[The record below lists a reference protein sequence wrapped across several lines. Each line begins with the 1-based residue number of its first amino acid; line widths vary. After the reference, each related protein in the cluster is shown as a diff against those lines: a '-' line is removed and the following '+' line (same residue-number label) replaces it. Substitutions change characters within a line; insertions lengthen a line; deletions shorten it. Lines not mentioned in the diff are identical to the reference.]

1 MTQHTQKMRTIKF
14 KNGAVM
20 RVSET
25 LALPYIESGKAHYV
39 PKSTLKSFWK
49 NQGKLEFNNA
59 YLEKFN
65 FGKDQ
70 DKNFLHKE
78 SNGKVYA
85 YLLRKV
91 KEKVEVITPEKKE
104 IKKLSWWQKLTNA
117 IGISH
122 FEPKEVVIIEG
133 KLKLVQ
139 YPMYQRFLVGIQN

>member
-1 MTQHTQKMRTIKF
+1 MTQQTQKMRTIKF

-20 RVSET
+20 RVSES
-25 LALPYIESGKAHYV
+25 LALPYIESGEAHYV

-49 NQGKLEFNNA
+49 TQDKLEKNNS
-59 YLEKFN
+59 YLEKYDFS
-65 FGKDQ
+65 KEQ

-91 KEKVEVITPEKKE
+91 KVKVEAIIPEKKE

-122 FEPKEVVIIEG
+122 FEPKEVIIEEG
-133 KLKLVQ
+133 KLKLVKT
-139 YPMYQRFLVGIQN
+139 PMYQRFLVGIQN